1 MIGTEISQYRLIEKL
16 GEGGMGVVYKAMD
29 VMLDR
34 VVAVKLVSAELA
46 DNQELLERFKSEA
59 KVQAT
64 LSHPNVAT
72 LYSYLVW
79 EGRAVMVMEFIE
91 GETLQQ
97 MIARR
102 GPVPSE
108 LAVPLFKQALL
119 GVGAAHRRGIVHRDI
134 KPANIMVNG
143 DGHIKVMD
151 FGIAKV
157 LGVDGRTRTNL
168 RMGTAWYMAP
178 EQVLNRKVDARTDI
192 YALGVTLYEILS
204 GQVPFRADS
213 EYEILSAHVQKQP
226 ELPTEHYPHI
236 PQSCVSAVMRALEKE
251 PENRFA
257 STDEFIAALDQNA
270 SGSTAT
276 IAPAAQPVEPIH
288 PSAPAVPSVVFST
301 PEKVSTPPLVGS
313 VVAPPPS
320 EKKRSPWLG
329 VTAAAVL
336 VVILGAA
343 ALIMFMRER
352 EKHAVSGGGGHQ
364 ASTSSQQHAS
374 VTGEQERRMQAEQDQ
389 AAEEL
394 KDQLA
399 KEQAHPAA
407 NSGGQQQA
415 AMTHPATPTSKPQ
428 NQPPRN
434 PPNST
439 VAQAPLK
446 NQDEATRLQK
456 LSGTWSGTYSC
467 QHGVTGVTLQ
477 IVANSSQNVGAL
489 LQFAVPNSRSG
500 AYFMRGVFNPATN
513 GLAMNFT
520 SWKYQPEGYAAANIT
535 GTVNFASNELRGTI
549 LLPGCAGLSMRKQ

>member
-16 GEGGMGVVYKAMD
+16 GEGGMGVVYKAVD

-34 VVAVKLVSAELA
+34 VVAVKLISAELA
-46 DNQELLERFKSEA
+46 DNPELLERFKSEA

-108 LAVPLFKQALL
+108 IAVPLFKQALL

-134 KPANIMVNG
+134 KPANIMVNS
-143 DGHIKVMD
+143 DGLIKVMD

-213 EYEILSAHVQKQP
+213 EYEILSAHVQRQP
-226 ELPTEHYPHI
+226 ELPTLHYPHI
-236 PQSCVSAVMRALEKE
+236 PQSCVSAVMKALEKE
-251 PENRFA
+251 PESRFA
-257 STDEFIAALDQNA
+257 STDEFIAALDQTT
-270 SGSTAT
+270 SGPTVTVPPVAQRVDSTR
-276 IAPAAQPVEPIH
+276 
-288 PSAPAVPSVVFST
+288 PSEPAVIPSVVVST
-301 PEKVSTPPLVGS
+301 PEKVVTPPPVVS
-313 VVAPPPS
+313 VAPPPS
-320 EKKRSPWLG
+320 LSKKKRSPWLG
-329 VTAAAVL
+329 ITAAAVL
-336 VVILGAA
+336 IVIVGAA
-343 ALIMFMRER
+343 ALFMFMRER
-352 EKHAVSGGGGHQ
+352 EKHATAGGGGHQ
-364 ASTSSQQHAS
+364 GSMGSQQHTS

-394 KDQLA
+394 KEQLA
-399 KEQAHPAA
+399 REQAHPAP
-407 NSGGQQQA
+407 NSGSQQQA
-415 AMTHPATPTSKPQ
+415 TAAHPAPAPKPQ
-428 NQPPRN
+428 NQPHN

-439 VAQAPLK
+439 VAQAPQK
-446 NQDEATRLQK
+446 GEDEATRLRM
-456 LSGTWSGTYSC
+456 LSGTWSGTYTCS
-467 QHGVTGVTLQ
+467 QGVTGATLQ
-477 IVANSSQNVGAL
+477 IVASSSQNVGAL
-489 LQFAVPNSRSG
+489 LQFSVPNSPSG

-513 GLAMNFT
+513 GIVMNFT
-520 SWKYQPEGYAAANIT
+520 KWKYQPAGYAPANIT
-535 GTVNFASNELRGTI
+535 GTVNFASGELRGTV
-549 LLPGCAGLSMRKQ
+549 LLAGCAGLSMRKQ